1 MERLDYGEAVEK
13 DAKEFVSEHIDEI
26 AELMV
31 NMEEDLFTDDNIE
44 ESLDEFLDR
53 PYAPEDAI
61 FVLDNCENEESDSG
75 LWEGIKDWRR
85 ELEIRAAYTYIN
97 DVRRAVESI
106 YKDAYDEFMTDQVDD
121 SDDESDDDKESERAK
136 SILNSLTDEKIE
148 QVEPGTER
156 EKEILSEW
164 LRLNR
169 NVGMRGG
176 YPLGGSYIDGRC
188 GVGFGMPEQYIYV
201 KTDRVVGKQLPHLA
215 GKYRDDVEKYFLTTF
230 GEEESPC

>member
-31 NMEEDLFTDDNIE
+31 NMEEDLFTDNNIE
-44 ESLDEFLDR
+44 ESLNGYLDR
-53 PYAPEDAI
+53 SYTPEDAI
-61 FVLDNCENEESDSG
+61 FVLDNSENEETDSG
-75 LWEGIKDWRR
+75 LWEGIKDWRQ
-85 ELEIRAAYTYIN
+85 ELGARAAYTYVN
-97 DVRRAVESI
+97 DVRGSIESI
-106 YKDAYDEFMTDQVDD
+106 YKDAYEEFMTDQVDD
-121 SDDESDDDKESERAK
+121 SDDESDDSKESERAK
-136 SILNSLTDEKIE
+136 SILNSLTEEKIE

-169 NVGMRGG
+169 NVGTRGG
-176 YPLGGSYIDGRC
+176 YPLGRSYIDGRC

-201 KTDRVVGKQLPHLA
+201 KTDKVVAKQLPHLA
-215 GKYRDDVEKYFLTTF
+215 GKTRNDVEKYFLATF
-230 GEEESPC
+230 GEEVNPC